1 MIDDFLNASH
11 ARFHKKFN
19 EEWATAADADSALLR
34 ALTKDETFEFAYLLY
49 AYSSH
54 VQDELNMQ
62 KIALDWCNDKLDKMV
77 AKNYHQFDSYM
88 KYETKRNIKFMDILL
103 KNKIVFKNGKDL
115 AVHLNKLENNIQGW
129 WQQKKIQKSVYLFL
143 KNTNIYDSNPTS
155 KWAETLKKFIS

>member
-49 AYSSH
+49 AYSLH

-88 KYETKRNIKFMDILL
+88 KYETKRNMIVINDEYARVVDHYREIALSRVQSLENKAKDLRRKADILL
-103 KNKIVFKNGKDL
+103 EKGKR
-115 AVHLNKLENNIQGW
+115 
-129 WQQKKIQKSVYLFL
+129 S
-143 KNTNIYDSNPTS
+143 
-155 KWAETLKKFIS
+155 

>member
-1 MIDDFLNASH
+1 MKTANEQLAELKVMIDDFLNASH

-49 AYSSH
+49 AYASH

-88 KYETKRNIKFMDILL
+88 KYETKRNMIVINDEYARVVDHYREIALSRVQSLENKAKDLRRKADILL
-103 KNKIVFKNGKDL
+103 EKGKR
-115 AVHLNKLENNIQGW
+115 
-129 WQQKKIQKSVYLFL
+129 S
-143 KNTNIYDSNPTS
+143 
-155 KWAETLKKFIS
+155 

>member
-49 AYSSH
+49 AYASH

-62 KIALDWCNDKLDKMV
+62 KNPLDWCNDKLDKKKK
-77 AKNYHQFDSYM
+77 KNYHQFDSYM
-88 KYETKRNIKFMDILL
+88 KYETKRNMIVINDEYARVVDHYREIALSRVQSLENKAKDLRRKADILL
-103 KNKIVFKNGKDL
+103 EKGKR
-115 AVHLNKLENNIQGW
+115 
-129 WQQKKIQKSVYLFL
+129 S
-143 KNTNIYDSNPTS
+143 
-155 KWAETLKKFIS
+155 

>member
-88 KYETKRNIKFMDILL
+88 KYETKRNMIVINDEYARVVDHYREIALSRVQSLENKAKDLRRKADILL
-103 KNKIVFKNGKDL
+103 EKGKR
-115 AVHLNKLENNIQGW
+115 
-129 WQQKKIQKSVYLFL
+129 S
-143 KNTNIYDSNPTS
+143 
-155 KWAETLKKFIS
+155 

>member
-1 MIDDFLNASH
+1 LKTANEQLAELKVMIDDFLNASH

-88 KYETKRNIKFMDILL
+88 KYETKRNMIVINDEYARVVDHYREIALSRVQSLENKAKDLRRKADILL
-103 KNKIVFKNGKDL
+103 EKGKR
-115 AVHLNKLENNIQGW
+115 
-129 WQQKKIQKSVYLFL
+129 S
-143 KNTNIYDSNPTS
+143 
-155 KWAETLKKFIS
+155 

>member
-1 MIDDFLNASH
+1 MSNGETKLKTANEQLAELRAMIDDFLNASH
-11 ARFHKKFN
+11 SRFHKKFN

-34 ALTKDETFEFAYLLY
+34 SLTKDETFEFAYLLY

-88 KYETKRNIKFMDILL
+88 KYETKRNMIVINDEYARMVDHYREIASSRVQSLEYKAKDLRRKADILL
-103 KNKIVFKNGKDL
+103 EKGKRL
-115 AVHLNKLENNIQGW
+115 
-129 WQQKKIQKSVYLFL
+129 
-143 KNTNIYDSNPTS
+143 
-155 KWAETLKKFIS
+155 